1 MRHYQ
6 ARCALTRPKVKIDRD
21 GKEVTLRPKHLVLAT
36 GLPLGFGR
44 ASALEVLKDWG
55 HQGPKLCF
63 LGLVVRCILKV
74 IFPEDLVYGIKG
86 PIVIMFIHHCVH
98 HYLISTL
105 LLHENLHH
113 FGRGPRYG
121 NPSIPELEDA
131 STFKGGVF
139 HSSLYKNGKK
149 YEGRGQRISGWRNSK
164 ILRLKMASF
173 FNTLISAKIWNHQQ
187 KNLSSCDGFHCD
199 KVAFQRKCIEKKK
212 RHAKPVCFPTTR
224 GKKAVV
230 VGSNTSAHETCLS
243 VDYSHL
249 PVNLKKASYPIEI
262 GEAVRPGNAE
272 CWVLWCKL
280 GG

>member
-131 STFKGGVF
+131 STFKGEVF

-173 FNTLISAKIWNHQQ
+173 FNTLISAKIWKSSAKKSQFLWWFPLWQSGLPEKMHWKKKTSCKTCLLSNHTRQ
-187 KNLSSCDGFHCD
+187 KGRGRWLQHLGAWNLS
-199 KVAFQRKCIEKKK
+199 QRWLFASSGEPKESIISDWN
-212 RHAKPVCFPTTR
+212 RW
-224 GKKAVV
+224 
-230 VGSNTSAHETCLS
+230 GSEARQCWMLS
-243 VDYSHL
+243 V
-249 PVNLKKASYPIEI
+249 VM
-262 GEAVRPGNAE
+262 
-272 CWVLWCKL
+272 
-280 GG
+280 